1 MQWSADEYAGFSITN
16 SWRAPGNDYEQV
28 NVALQSGDS
37 NSLLEHYRTL
47 ISLRNSHSTLRTGEV
62 ILLDTNNSGVY
73 AALRVDDNETLL
85 VLVNLTDEAITN
97 YALTFEDADLAGST
111 YSAETLFGT
120 GQANGGVLTVRP
132 SLTVSKGPERS
143 GEAFPEYKPFENLNP
158 YAMVVIK
165 FE

>member
-47 ISLRNSHSTLRTGEV
+47 ISLRNSHSSLRTGEV
-62 ILLDTNNSGVY
+62 VLLDTNNSGVY

-85 VLVNLTDEAITN
+85 VLVNLTDGRSQITRSH
-97 YALTFEDADLAGST
+97 LRTQIWQD
-111 YSAETLFGT
+111 
-120 GQANGGVLTVRP
+120 QLTVLKLYLGLGR
-132 SLTVSKGPERS
+132 LTAAS
-143 GEAFPEYKPFENLNP
+143 
-158 YAMVVIK
+158 
-165 FE
+165 

>member
-1 MQWSADEYAGFSITN
+1 
-16 SWRAPGNDYEQV
+16 
-28 NVALQSGDS
+28 
-37 NSLLEHYRTL
+37 
-47 ISLRNSHSTLRTGEV
+47 V

-120 GQANGGVLTVRP
+120 GQANGGILTVRP